1 LGFFTFR
8 CGKLTDDELRD
19 RLFEA
24 VAASDIR
31 TVTKRHLFGN
41 GRLSYT
47 QIPAASVRESAAF
60 YASVFG
66 WEIRGGSDNH
76 LSFTD
81 ATGDMI
87 GAWVT
92 GRTASRE
99 PGVLPYIYVHGI
111 DAAIGRIKANGGD
124 VVKPPYDEGGL
135 WVATFRDPTGNVLGI
150 WQNGPR

>member
-1 LGFFTFR
+1 MSRVTARHEKLAGQIKIHPLR
-8 CGKLTDDELRD
+8 ERQSQKGK
-19 RLFEA
+19 EA
-24 VAASDIR
+24 S
-31 TVTKRHLFGN
+31 
-41 GRLSYT
+41 
-47 QIPAASVRESAAF
+47 
-60 YASVFG
+60 
-66 WEIRGGSDNH
+66 GGSDNH

-111 DAAIGRIKANGGD
+111 DAAIDRIKANGGD